1 LIFQKGFVF
10 DPLDAHLDYFR
21 LADQPP
27 RIIASTAKGASRDY
41 NGAHQW
47 RPPMALTS
55 GTKLGPYEIRSA
67 LGAGGM
73 GEVYRARD
81 TRLDRFVAIKI
92 LQSHLSCS
100 PELKTRFEREAR
112 TLSSLSHPHICSL
125 YDVGKDGD
133 VEFLVMELL
142 EGETLSARLQRGP
155 LSVSAVV
162 KLGIEIA
169 DALAKAHRLGVIH
182 RDLKPSNIMLT
193 ANGAKLMDFGL
204 AKPNVAGA
212 GAGPSLAEL
221 ATATLQSPSSPLS
234 SAGTLIGTIQYMAPE
249 QIEGKDADA
258 RSDIFALGSV
268 LFEAVT
274 GRRAFEG
281 KTHLHIASAI
291 LQKDPASITVE
302 NPDAGLPLLDSTVR
316 TCMAK
321 EPDERFQSAHD
332 VKLQLVSLAQVAS
345 AQTARGKKSWSATWI
360 AMAGVLVLLT
370 AILFLARELR
380 NRSATSSG
388 GVTRFSITLPSRQE
402 LGVNT
407 GQAVV
412 VSPDGKSLGYVAIE
426 NGVSRLFTRRF
437 DQFESVAIPES
448 EGAGFPFFSPTG
460 EWIAFFSQGKLKKAP
475 TGGGVPIVIAEV
487 PTFFGGTWT
496 PQDVIVVAI
505 PNYGL
510 ATVPA
515 NGGSPQ
521 KVAMVTK
528 DIIYPEGPTWLAGGE
543 WIAFTDYLSERR
555 SVTLLKLSTGEVRVL
570 LKNAQAPS
578 FVGGNLVFYQGGA
591 LWAVP
596 FDANQLTIKG
606 NPVQIESGINE
617 ENYID
622 EASMSENGVLAYA
635 PGPSG
640 DFSRDMYLVDRK
652 GQTRKLDVPAHD
664 YVDPAFSPDGNRIA
678 CMFRSTYGQQLAV
691 LDRERRLFTTLVT
704 SGLNAAPAWMPDS
717 KTLLFDTVDSHQ
729 RGILRVAAD
738 GGSAPQLVRVT
749 ALSSHVTSIA
759 GAYAALTVSDPAT
772 SADLWLLSINNPN
785 EMTLFKGTPAAERQ
799 GSLSPDGHWL
809 AYASNESGH
818 SEIYVEPVP
827 GPGGRQQI
835 SSDGGEEPR
844 WVRNGREIIYRN
856 GTKVM
861 SVPIQMQPTFRGG
874 KPADL
879 FDQRFDRGFGVAGYD
894 VTPDGRTFVMT
905 RSEHTARTEIRVV
918 MGWPGSWM
926 HQ

>member
-1 LIFQKGFVF
+1 
-10 DPLDAHLDYFR
+10 
-21 LADQPP
+21 
-27 RIIASTAKGASRDY
+27 
-41 NGAHQW
+41 
-47 RPPMALTS
+47 MALTS
-55 GTKLGPYEIRSA
+55 GTKLGPYQIRSA

-81 TRLDRFVAIKI
+81 TRLDRSVAIKI
-92 LQSHLSCS
+92 LHSHLSTT
-100 PELKTRFEREAR
+100 PELKLRFDREAR

-155 LSVSAVV
+155 LPINAVM

-204 AKPNVAGA
+204 AKANVVNTSTGR
-212 GAGPSLAEL
+212 SLVEL

-249 QIEGKDADA
+249 QIEGKDADG
-258 RSDIFALGSV
+258 RSDIFALGLV
-268 LFEAVT
+268 LYEAVT

-281 KTHLHIASAI
+281 KTHLSIASAI
-291 LQKDPASITVE
+291 LQRDPPPITIE
-302 NPDAGLPLLDSTVR
+302 NPDVGLPPLEHTIQ

-321 EPDERFQSAHD
+321 EPDERFQTAHD
-332 VKLQLVSLAQVAS
+332 VKLQLMWLARMANSQPGH
-345 AQTARGKKSWSATWI
+345 GKKSFRAGWI
-360 AMAGVLVLLT
+360 AMAALVLALLAT
-370 AILFLARELR
+370 ILFLTTELR
-380 NRSATSSG
+380 NRSAVSAYG
-388 GVTRFSITLPSRQE
+388 MTRFSITLPSRQE
-402 LGVNT
+402 LAVNT
-407 GQAVV
+407 GRAVV
-412 VSPDGKSLGYVAIE
+412 VSPDGRTLGYVAIE
-426 NGVSRLFTRRF
+426 NGVSHLFARRF
-437 DQFESVAIPES
+437 DQFEPVVIPDS
-448 EGAGFPFFSPTG
+448 EGASFPFFSPNG
-460 EWIAFFSQGKLKKAP
+460 EWIAFFRQGKLEKAP
-475 TGGGVPIVIAEV
+475 ASGGVPIVIAEV
-487 PTFFGGTWT
+487 PTFFGATWT

-510 ATVPA
+510 ATVSA
-515 NGGSPQ
+515 NGGSLQ
-521 KVAMVTK
+521 KVSIATK

-543 WIAFTDYLSERR
+543 WIAFTDYLTERR
-555 SVTLLKLSTGEVRVL
+555 SVMLLKLSTGEMRVL
-570 LKNAQAPS
+570 LKNAQALS
-578 FVGGNLVFYQGGA
+578 YVRGSVVYYQGGA

-596 FDANQLTIKG
+596 FDADQLTIKG
-606 NPVQIESGINE
+606 NPVQVESGINE

-622 EASMSENGVLAYA
+622 QADMSENGVLAYT

-640 DFSRDMYLVDRK
+640 DFSRDLYLVDRK
-652 GQTRKLDVPAHD
+652 GQEQKLDVPAHD
-664 YVDPAFSPDGNRIA
+664 YVDPAFSPDGKRIA

-691 LDRERRLFTTLVT
+691 LDRERGLFTTLA
-704 SGLNAAPAWMPDS
+704 GGMGAAPAWMPDG
-717 KTLLFDTVDSHQ
+717 KTILFDGVDSHQ
-729 RGILRVAAD
+729 RGIFQVAAD

-759 GAYAALTVSDPAT
+759 GEYATLTVSDPAT
-772 SADLWLLSINNPN
+772 SADLWLLNINNRN
-785 EMTLFKGTPAAERQ
+785 DMTAFKSTPATERQ

-835 SSDGGEEPR
+835 STDGGEEPR
-844 WVRNGREIIYRN
+844 WVRNGREITYRN
-856 GTKVM
+856 GTKMM
-861 SVPIQMQPTFRGG
+861 SVPVQVQATFRGG
-874 KPADL
+874 KPTEL
-879 FDQRFDRGFGVAGYD
+879 FDRRFDRGFGVAGYD
-894 VTPDGRTFVMT
+894 VIPDGQTFVMT

-918 MGWPGSWM
+918 MGWPGTLP
-926 HQ
+926 HR